1 MRPISLFLAV
11 AFAFAAPVSMAQE
24 GPRPL
29 SSALEAAQSGNWD
42 IAAQLARRAGPSA
55 VPLIEWSRLRDG
67 AGTLP
72 EALAFLDAH
81 SDWPGLGLIR
91 LRAEGMLDA
100 ADDAEVLRLFAGDN
114 RPRTGAGALA
124 HARALKSAGR
134 LGDAQADLVLAW
146 RTLDMTVEDQQA
158 MLTAHD
164 DLLSPHHVARVDML
178 LWQDDPEQVQA
189 LLPLLPDGWQAL
201 AEARLALRAGR
212 PGVDDLIA
220 AVPDALSDDPGL
232 AHERF
237 LWRIRKGRSDDA
249 IALLLER
256 SESAEALG
264 KPERWAGWRR
274 WLARAR
280 MREGQGRAAYKIAAS
295 HHLSEG
301 ANFADLEW
309 LSGYLALSYL
319 DDPDLALTHF
329 ERFRDA
335 VSTPI
340 SLGRAGYWLG
350 RAHRARRDDEAAR
363 AAFALGAAHQ
373 TSFYGLLA
381 AEAAGLSPDPALAGT
396 EAFAPW
402 REAEFTRAPLF
413 RVGLLAMN
421 AGEVSLAERFLLH
434 LADGFDRTALGQ
446 MGAMAIELDQPHLAV
461 MIGKLAAGRGII
473 LPGPYY
479 ALHPMRQ
486 MDLPVPMEMALAIA
500 RRESE
505 FDHRVASG
513 AGALGLMQLLPGT
526 ASDMARALGR
536 SDHDTR
542 RVLDDWRYNARL
554 GSAYLARLGWKFGG
568 NVVMVS
574 AAYNAGPARPPRW
587 IDKNGDP
594 REGGMDVIDWIEHIP
609 FRETRNYVMRVA
621 ESLPIYR
628 ARLGRDPHPVPF
640 SEELVGSSVLP
651 LTPKGE

>member
-1 MRPISLFLAV
+1 MRLISLFLAAALAV
-11 AFAFAAPVSMAQE
+11 AAPAVQAKE

-29 SSALEAAQSGNWD
+29 SSALGMAKSGNWEM
-42 IAAQLARRAGPSA
+42 AAQLARRAGPA
-55 VPLIEWSRLRDG
+55 AEPLIEWVRLRDG
-67 AGTLP
+67 AGTLR
-72 EALAFLDAH
+72 EALVFLDAH
-81 SDWPGLGLIR
+81 GDWPGLGLIR
-91 LRAEGMLDA
+91 LRAEGMLDGA
-100 ADDAEVLRLFAGDN
+100 EDADILRLFAGGN

-124 HARALKSAGR
+124 HARALRAAGR
-134 LGDAQADLVLAW
+134 MGDAQAGLVLAW

-158 MLTAHD
+158 VLSAYD
-164 DLLSPHHVARVDML
+164 ELLSPHHAARADML
-178 LWQDDPEQVQA
+178 LWQGEAEQAQA

-201 AEARLALRAGR
+201 AQARLALRADR
-212 PGVDDLIA
+212 HGVDDLIA
-220 AVPDALSDDPGL
+220 AVPDGLADDPGL

-274 WLARAR
+274 WLARTR
-280 MREGQGRAAYKIAAS
+280 MREGQGRAAYDIASA

-309 LSGYLALSYL
+309 LSGYLALRYL
-319 DDPDLALTHF
+319 DDADLAVSHF

-335 VSTPI
+335 VGTPI

-350 RAHRARRDDEAAR
+350 RAHRARGDDDAAR

-381 AEAAGLSPDPALAGT
+381 AEAAGLPPDPALAGN

-402 REAEFTRAPLF
+402 REAEFTRAPMF
-413 RVGLLAMN
+413 RIGLLAMN

-434 LADGFDRTALGQ
+434 LADGFDRTDLGKT
-446 MGAMAIELDQPHLAV
+446 GAMAIELDQPHLAV

-479 ALHPMRQ
+479 ALHPMQ
-486 MDLPVPMEMALAIA
+486 GMDLPVPMEMALAIA

-536 SDHDTR
+536 SDHDAR

-574 AAYNAGPARPPRW
+574 AAYNAGPTRPSRW
-587 IDKNGDP
+587 MERNGDP

-640 SEELVGSSVLP
+640 SQELVGSSVLP